1 MTRGVLSKQL
11 PILLLLP
18 NLLTPTTTT
27 LLKLLP
33 LKGEPGHRHLLGTSS
48 NSQGSLV
55 SERAVVE
62 VGEEEEVLV
71 VMPGDNLLLQ
81 CSGPVAE
88 VRRCVWFSPGSSTT
102 RCCFGDC
109 GSRQR
114 RCGGEGRQVRMVVR
128 IILFSSV
135 KVVIIIIIIIIIMV
149 IILR

>member
-11 PILLLLP
+11 LLLLLLP
-18 NLLTPTTTT
+18 HLLTPTTTT

-114 RCGGEGRQVRMVVR
+114 RCGGEARQVRMVVR
-128 IILFSSV
+128 ILLFSSF
-135 KVVIIIIIIIIIMV
+135 KVVIIIMV

>member
-11 PILLLLP
+11 LILLLLP
-18 NLLTPTTTT
+18 HLLTPTTTTT

-33 LKGEPGHRHLLGTSS
+33 LKGEPGHRHLLGTSF

-62 VGEEEEVLV
+62 VGKEEEVLV

-109 GSRQR
+109 GARQR

-128 IILFSSV
+128 MILFSNV
-135 KVVIIIIIIIIIMV
+135 KVVIIIIIVVIMV

>member
-11 PILLLLP
+11 LILLLLP
-18 NLLTPTTTT
+18 HLLTPTTTT

-62 VGEEEEVLV
+62 VGKEEEVLV

-109 GSRQR
+109 GARQR
-114 RCGGEGRQVRMVVR
+114 RCGGEGRQVR

-135 KVVIIIIIIIIIMV
+135 KVVIIITIIIIMV
-149 IILR
+149 T